1 MIDDG
6 NIVTYLCPVLGK
18 PYAEE
23 HDKMCPTEL
32 KQPSRKIL
40 PISFIGV
47 MPFITYNPFGG
58 SDPMVIQIL
67 AKKHEF
73 MPNFIA
79 EQGGYDVM
87 VHRVRYTNLIRK
99 QITNYINI

>member
-1 MIDDG
+1 
-6 NIVTYLCPVLGK
+6 
-18 PYAEE
+18 
-23 HDKMCPTEL
+23 
-32 KQPSRKIL
+32 
-40 PISFIGV
+40 

-87 VHRVRYTNLIRK
+87 VNRVRYKTLQGSK
-99 QITNYINI
+99 L